1 MRYGVYKDKQ
11 EFFCKYRQHLR
22 GVLLISIFFSQLAHA
37 TQYTTSY
44 NCKTAK
50 TETEKAVCQ
59 AAQLAKMDRQ
69 VSHDYN
75 QLTNRM
81 EKEGNYHQSLNNV
94 TTTQSKWKEETLQ
107 CKGDVFCLTDAYGKR
122 LAELNYCYRSDKAI
136 AVAAVADCTPL
147 DRVDYH
153 FIQKSEGMMY
163 DFYVPGAF
171 GTNVETGENLGPRY
185 KKDKI
190 TGEKIQ
196 KAIGNSGVT
205 VGEGVDLGQQTIEGL
220 RRYMEI
226 EQKKYGKPD
235 DVDIEYIIDTAKPF
249 IGKKKNNAISA
260 LNDYY
265 ISRNKK
271 YPQLSKSEATFIS
284 EAVRHG
290 YAEDT
295 SVLFDKNAQHKM
307 SFWKMPMSVQTVLTD
322 MKYHSYV
329 SSVSHYL
336 YQADWLG
343 AAKELEKL
351 AVGQYANYKS
361 RFLARAQMLRD
372 AINYHYL
379 PSQGDPCAPAKVPL
393 AYNEN
398 LVWHRVLRYLDWA

>member
-59 AAQLAKMDRQ
+59 DAQLAKMDRQ

-81 EKEGNYHQSLNNV
+81 KKEGNYHQSLNNV

-136 AVAAVADCTPL
+136 AVAGVADCTPL

-171 GTNVETGENLGPRY
+171 GTNVATGENLGPRY
-185 KKDKI
+185 KKDKK
-190 TGEKIQ
+190 TGEKYQ
-196 KAIGNSGVT
+196 TAIGNSGVT

-220 RRYMEI
+220 RRYMEV

-235 DVDIEYIIDTAKPF
+235 DVDIELILDKVRPF
-249 IGKKKNNAISA
+249 IGKTKNSAISL

-265 ISRNKK
+265 RDNGK
-271 YPQLSKSEATFIS
+271 YPYMSEENAKFIS
-284 EAVRHG
+284 SAVRHG
-290 YAEDT
+290 YAEDAAA
-295 SVLFDKNAQHKM
+295 LFKKNSLSNM
-307 SFWKMPMSVQTVLTD
+307 NFWSMPTSVQTVLTD
-322 MKYHSYV
+322 MKFHSYI
-329 SSVSHYL
+329 SSVAHL
-336 YQADWLG
+336 FYQADWLG
-343 AAKELEKL
+343 AAKELENL
-351 AVGQYANYKS
+351 AVGRYAKYKS

-398 LVWHRVLRYLDWA
+398 PVLQRVLRYLDWA

>member
-59 AAQLAKMDRQ
+59 DAQLAKMDRQ

-235 DVDIEYIIDTAKPF
+235 DVNIEDMLIRFSPF
-249 IGKKKNNAISA
+249 IGKTRSRAISSI
-260 LNDYY
+260 NDYY
-265 ISRNKK
+265 EIQKR
-271 YPQLSKSEATFIS
+271 YPYLTQSEAEYIS
-284 EAVRHG
+284 NAVRHG
-290 YAEDT
+290 YAEEAA
-295 SVLFDKNAQHKM
+295 VLFNKHSHPNM
-307 SFWKMPMSVQTVLTD
+307 EFWAMPASVQTVLTD
-322 MKYHSYV
+322 MKFHSYI
-329 SSVSHYL
+329 SSVANFFYR
-336 YQADWLG
+336 ADWIG

-351 AVGQYANYKS
+351 AVGQYAKYKS

-372 AINYHYL
+372 AISYHSL
-379 PSQGDPCAPAKVPL
+379 PSQGDPCAPAKSPL

-398 LVWHRVLRYLDWA
+398 QVLQRILRYLGRA